1 MYEESYKQIKQLLD
15 DVEAYRKF
23 RYAHKTFSKEQM
35 DDIAE
40 YTAFIPFD
48 CSFTTRLY
56 YFYNQKQSL
65 EQCEICFSPILR
77 DTTSPYKYSVSLCGC
92 HDCLVKK
99 RKQGIIDK
107 FGVDNVMELKK
118 YRDKI
123 SESNTRTPEE
133 QAAINE
139 KRRNTCL
146 ERYGVINGGAT
157 DSAQQLKRAAYN
169 KLTLEQIN
177 ERKQRR
183 SNTFL
188 ERYGVSSPMK
198 SEEFRKRSQ
207 ERLREY
213 WKNGAIFNSRNIFQ
227 YDGVFFDSSYE
238 LYYYIWAIENG
249 KSIERNTIKFQY
261 TVDGIDHYYVP
272 DFVVDGQFVEI
283 KGRQFINESG
293 DWCNPFTE
301 NSRIQEV
308 YKEKG
313 RCASQNGVIVITD
326 ISEQQLYVDSKYTK
340 DFVPLFKHDI
350 PFPYLNTDLENT
362 TDKGLIQ
369 HFHKSIYDAR
379 RKGFV
384 SPRDAWQDKSLVRK
398 SALNRLKYTGFCTP
412 QSVLQGFNVA
422 KIAPKVSVFS
432 SKKAEELIVKYI
444 SEDTIIDPFSGFS
457 GRMLGAI
464 RCGRKYVGKDINK
477 THIEESQQIVDYLGV
492 SNAVFLEC
500 RDLFDTLQQQFLG
513 AALFTCPPYN
523 DKEHWNITDVNMSC
537 DEWIDK
543 CMEVY
548 KCPTYL
554 FVVDSTVKYV
564 DNVVEEITNKSHF
577 GTNKELVI
585 LIHKESVE

>member
-23 RYAHKTFSKEQM
+23 RYAHKTFSKEQQ
-35 DDIAE
+35 DDILE
-40 YTAFIPFD
+40 YTSFIPFD

-56 YFYNQKQSL
+56 YFYNQKQYL
-65 EQCEICFSPILR
+65 ERCEICSSPILR

-92 HDCLVKK
+92 HECLVKK
-99 RKQGIIDK
+99 RKQGIIDR
-107 FGVDNVMELKK
+107 FGVDNVMELKH

-123 SESNTRTPEE
+123 STSNTKTPEE
-133 QAAINE
+133 QAVINE

-146 ERYGVINGGAT
+146 ERYGVVNGGST
-157 DSAQQLKRAAYN
+157 DFAQQLKRAAYN
-169 KLTLEQIN
+169 KLTLEQVE
-177 ERKQRR
+177 ERKQKRL
-183 SNTFL
+183 NTCL
-188 ERYGVSSPMK
+188 ERYGISYPMRA
-198 SEEFRKRSQ
+198 EEFRKRS
-207 ERLREY
+207 RAKLREY
-213 WKNGAIFNSRNIFQ
+213 WQNSVSFNFRNIFQ
-227 YDGVFFDSSYE
+227 YDEVFFDSSYE
-238 LYYYIWAIENG
+238 LYYYIWAIEMG
-249 KSIERNTIKFQY
+249 KSIKRNTTKFKY
-261 TVDGIDHYYVP
+261 TVDGVDHCYVP
-272 DFVVDGQFVEI
+272 DFVVDGEYVEI
-283 KGRQFINESG
+283 KGSQFINEEG

-301 NSRIQEV
+301 DSLTQKV

-313 RCASQNGVIVITD
+313 RCASRNGVVVMTD
-326 ISEQQLYVDSKYTK
+326 ISEQQAYVDSKYTK

-350 PFPYLNTDLENT
+350 PFPYPNINLEDT
-362 TDKGLIQ
+362 TDRGLIQ
-369 HFHKSIYDAR
+369 HFHKSIYDAG
-379 RKGFV
+379 RKGFL
-384 SPRDAWQDKSLVRK
+384 SPKDAWQDKSLVKK

-412 QSVLQGFNVA
+412 RAVLQGFNVA

-432 SKKAEELIVKYI
+432 PKKAEELIRKYI

-464 RCGRKYVGKDINK
+464 RCGK
-477 THIEESQQIVDYLGV
+477 TYFGRDVNETHVEESQQIVDYLGV
-492 SNAVFLEC
+492 SEEAVLEC
-500 RDLFDTLQQQFLG
+500 RDLFYTSEQQFPD

-523 DKEHWNITDVNMSC
+523 DKEHWNITDVDMSC
-537 DEWIDK
+537 DEWIEK

-585 LIHKESVE
+585 LIHRG